1 MKITIE
7 HYEEKFTYESKHD
20 SMGMSDVTE
29 KLYGLCIAAGYHPDS
44 VGESFFEKGRE
55 MTEHLYPDDKAEVNF
70 DSAEDVV
77 SSADPR
83 DAHSSWASVPA
94 APSWTG
100 SPTED
105 VVSSGVSD
113 PIQGSWAGWPDVV
126 VKSRYN
132 EDRKFTII
140 AKNCVEYSF
149 EDDGHTGCSRNDDG
163 SLESVDPSGGPYIA
177 IGTNLGEV
185 HKELEGLTVI
195 KIKADTDKVGTYY
208 LTVKDYEYKA
218 PAWVNWPV

>member
-7 HYEEKFTYESKHD
+7 HYEEIFTYESEHD
-20 SMGMSDVTE
+20 SMGMTDLTE

-44 VGESFFEKGRE
+44 VGECFYDKGRE
-55 MTEHLYPDDKAEVNF
+55 MTEHLYPDDKME
-70 DSAEDVV
+70 E
-77 SSADPR
+77 
-83 DAHSSWASVPA
+83 
-94 APSWTG
+94 
-100 SPTED
+100 ED

-113 PIQGSWAGWPDVV
+113 PIQGSWASVPAAPSWAGSPAGKCVQPGAPGSYDHRKHESVV

-132 EDRKFTII
+132 EERKFTTI

-149 EDDGHTGCSRNDDG
+149 EDNGHVGCSRNDDG
-163 SLESVDPSGGPYIA
+163 SLHSVDPSGGPYIA
-177 IGTNLGEV
+177 VGTNLGDV
-185 HKELEGLTVI
+185 HKDLDGLIVT
-195 KIKADTDKVGTYY
+195 KIKRSDYKSGSYY

>member
-7 HYEEKFTYESKHD
+7 HYEEIFTYESEHD
-20 SMGMSDVTE
+20 SIGMTDLTE

-77 SSADPR
+77 SSGVSDPIQ
-83 DAHSSWASVPA
+83 DSWASVPA
-94 APSWTG
+94 AP
-100 SPTED
+100 
-105 VVSSGVSD
+105 
-113 PIQGSWAGWPDVV
+113 SWAGWPDVV

-132 EDRKFTII
+132 EERKFTII
-140 AKNCVEYSF
+140 SKNCVEYSF
-149 EDDGHTGCSRNDDG
+149 KDDGHIGCSRNDDG
-163 SLESVDPSGGPYIA
+163 SLDSVDPSGGPYIA
-177 IGTNLGEV
+177 VGTNLGDV
-185 HKELEGLTVI
+185 HKDLEGLTVTE
-195 KIKADTDKVGTYY
+195 IKANTDKVGTYY

>member
-7 HYEEKFTYESKHD
+7 HYEEIFTYESEHD
-20 SMGMSDVTE
+20 SIGMTDLTE

-77 SSADPR
+77 SSVDPR

-113 PIQGSWAGWPDVV
+113 LVQLGACPSVV
-126 VKSRYN
+126 VLSRYN
-132 EDRKFTII
+132 EERKFNVIS
-140 AKNCVEYSF
+140 KNCVEYSF
-149 EDDGHTGCSRNDDG
+149 KDYGHVGCSRKDDG
-163 SLESVDPSGGPYIA
+163 SLHSVDPSGGPYIA
-177 IGTNLGEV
+177 VGTNLGDV
-185 HKELEGLTVI
+185 HKDLDGLIVT
-195 KIKADTDKVGTYY
+195 KIKRSDYKSGSYY
-208 LTVKDYEYKA
+208 LTVKDYVYKA

>member
-7 HYEEKFTYESKHD
+7 HYEEIFTYESEHD
-20 SMGMSDVTE
+20 SVGMTDLTE

-44 VGESFFEKGRE
+44 VGECFFEKGRE

-77 SSADPR
+77 SS
-83 DAHSSWASVPA
+83 
-94 APSWTG
+94 
-100 SPTED
+100 
-105 VVSSGVSD
+105 GVSD

-132 EDRKFTII
+132 EERKFTII
-140 AKNCVEYSF
+140 SKNCVEYSF
-149 EDDGHTGCSRNDDG
+149 EDDGHVGCSRNGDG
-163 SLESVDPSGGPYIA
+163 SLHSVDPSGGPYIA
-177 IGTNLGEV
+177 VGTNLGDV
-185 HKELEGLTVI
+185 HKDLDGLIVT
-195 KIKADTDKVGTYY
+195 KIKRSDYKSGSYY